1 MRASLASAFILLAS
15 CEGVI
20 GAPAVDDELSAMK
33 RQLTAGSD
41 AAPEAKALPATPGD
55 AAVEDELAKMKKAA
69 EGN

>member
-1 MRASLASAFILLAS
+1 MRRRLFLKVNKVRLIEL
-15 CEGVI
+15 GVY
-20 GAPAVDDELSAMK
+20 DELSAMK